1 VNLPNEEAAPPR
13 TVLAWTAVTCLFT
26 AVSLLYFW
34 PLLRHFGDHIGPD
47 LGDPLFVLW
56 VLKWGAHQIRLGL
69 PNLWNGNVW
78 NANIFYPTKGTLAFS
93 DHLLGPAAELVL
105 FLKVFP
111 NAIAGYNFL
120 FVSSFV
126 GSALAVCWML
136 RKSGLSWPAA
146 GLAGWMYAFSSFRL
160 SQMSHLQ
167 ILIAQ
172 WIPFTLWFWDRLLAE
187 RTAKNAALFLLFYLL
202 NLSGGCYLAY
212 MIHFSLLAIFLC
224 RAPAVGRELFS
235 LRSLR
240 VLIPV
245 AAVAALAVAAFFL
258 PYVRIARAQG
268 LSRPETEIQFYSAKL
283 ASYFS
288 PSSEN
293 IYFGER
299 AGRLLHKALGDS
311 ADRFFRPENSLF
323 AGFLPT
329 ILFFV
334 GVWAAWRKRRR
345 PWEAADPWVRG
356 LTWSGLVGFALSF
369 AWAFVPLARIVPGL
383 SGMRVPARFY
393 AFVSLT
399 VVFFAARGVDAL
411 RSRVRGPRARA
422 AFVAGLAA
430 VLLIE
435 LAPWGFRVE
444 RLSREGELP
453 QVYRWLRD
461 EPSIKGLVEL
471 PLYGNS
477 RENDYLYASTL
488 HWKPIANGYSG
499 YMAPSYDAL
508 TNRIFRLPGVAGF
521 DLLRHMGIS
530 HIVVHAEPPLR
541 IKEVR
546 RWERRQG
553 EGPEREMEKVYGS
566 EDDGIFVY
574 RVLAAP
580 APAPGGS

>member
-1 VNLPNEEAAPPR
+1 VNGPAGEAAAPR
-13 TVLAWTAVTCLFT
+13 PALVWTAVTCLFT
-26 AVSLLYFW
+26 AVTLLYFW
-34 PLLRHFGDHIGPD
+34 PLPRVWGDHIGPD

-56 VLKWGAHQIRLGL
+56 VLKWGVHQIRLGL
-69 PNLWNGNVW
+69 PNLWNGSVW

-93 DHLLGPAAELVL
+93 EHLLGPAAELFL

-120 FVSSFV
+120 FVTSYV
-126 GSALAVCWML
+126 GSALAVCWVL
-136 RKSGLSWPAA
+136 RKTGLSWPAA
-146 GLAGWMYAFSSFRL
+146 LLAGWMYAFSSFRL
-160 SQMSHLQ
+160 SQMAHLQ

-172 WIPFTLWFWDRLLAE
+172 WIPLTLWFWDRLLAE

-212 MIHFSLLAIFLC
+212 MIHFCLLAILLS
-224 RAPAVGRELFS
+224 RAPGVGRDLFS

-245 AAVAALAVAAFFL
+245 AAVATLALAALFL
-258 PYVRIARAQG
+258 PYVRVSRAQG
-268 LSRPETEIQFYSAKL
+268 LSRPPSEIEFYSAKL

-288 PSSEN
+288 PSGEN
-293 IYFGER
+293 FYFGER
-299 AGRLLHKALGDS
+299 ANRFLHQALGDS

-329 ILFFV
+329 VLFFV
-334 GVWAAWRKRRR
+334 GIWAAWRGRKD
-345 PWEAADPWVRG
+345 PADPWVRG
-356 LTWSGLVGFALSF
+356 LVLSGLVCFVLSF
-369 AWAFVPLARIVPGL
+369 AWAFVPLARVLPGL

-399 VVFFAARGVDAL
+399 LVYLAARGVDFL
-411 RSRVRGPRARA
+411 RSRLPGPRARA
-422 AFVAGLAA
+422 ALVAGLAA
-430 VLLIE
+430 ILLIE
-435 LAPWGFRVE
+435 LAPRGFRME
-444 RLSREGELP
+444 RLPREGELP

-461 EPSIKGLVEL
+461 EPSVKSLVEL

-499 YMAPSYDAL
+499 YMAPSYVDL
-508 TNRIFRLPGVAGF
+508 FNSMRVLPGVVGF
-521 DLLRHMGIS
+521 AKLRSMGIS
-530 HIVVHAEPPLR
+530 HIVVHVEPPLR

-546 RWERRQG
+546 RWERRHG
-553 EGPEREMEKVYGS
+553 EGPEPQMEKVYGS

-574 RVLAAP
+574 RLLAGPKDQAP
-580 APAPGGS
+580 DGS

>member
-1 VNLPNEEAAPPR
+1 VNGPAGEAAAPR
-13 TVLAWTAVTCLFT
+13 PALAWTAVTCLFV
-26 AVSLLYFW
+26 AVTLLYFW
-34 PLLRHFGDHIGPD
+34 PLLRHWGDHIGPD

-56 VLKWGAHQIRLGL
+56 VLKWGVHEIRLGL

-93 DHLLGPAAELVL
+93 EHLLGPAAELAL

-120 FVSSFV
+120 FVTSYIA
-126 GSALAVCWML
+126 SALAVCWVL

-146 GLAGWMYAFSSFRL
+146 VLAGWMYSFSSFRL
-160 SQMSHLQ
+160 SQMAHLQ

-172 WIPFTLWFWDRLLAE
+172 WIPLALWFWDRLLAE

-202 NLSGGCYLAY
+202 NLSGGCYFAY
-212 MIHFSLLAIFLC
+212 MIHFCLLAILLS
-224 RAPAVGRELFS
+224 RAPGVGRDLFS

-245 AAVAALAVAAFFL
+245 AVVAALALAALFL
-258 PYVRIARAQG
+258 PYVRVSRAQG
-268 LSRPETEIQFYSAKL
+268 LSRPSTEIEFYSAKL

-293 IYFGER
+293 FYFGEG
-299 AGRLLHKALGDS
+299 ADRLLHQALGDS

-334 GVWAAWRKRRR
+334 GIWAAWRGRRGE
-345 PWEAADPWVRG
+345 PADPWVRG
-356 LTWSGLVGFALSF
+356 LVLSGLVCFVLSF
-369 AWAFVPLARIVPGL
+369 AWAFVPLARVLPGL

-399 VVFFAARGVDAL
+399 LVFFAARGVDVL
-411 RSRVRGPRARA
+411 RRRVPGPRARA
-422 AFVAGLAA
+422 ALVAGLAA
-430 VLLIE
+430 SLLIE
-435 LAPWGFRVE
+435 LAPWGFQVE
-444 RLSREGELP
+444 RLPREGELP

-461 EPSIKGLVEL
+461 EPSVKSLVEL
-471 PLYGNS
+471 PLYGDS
-477 RENDYLYASTL
+477 RENNYLYASTL

-499 YMAPSYDAL
+499 YMAPSYDELA
-508 TNRIFRLPGVAGF
+508 NHIFRLPGVVGF
-521 DLLRHMGIS
+521 DLLRKLNIS

-541 IKEVR
+541 IKDVR
-546 RWERRQG
+546 RWERRHG
-553 EGPEREMEKVYGS
+553 EGPEPQMEKVYGS

-574 RVLAAP
+574 RLLAGPKDQAP
-580 APAPGGS
+580 DGS